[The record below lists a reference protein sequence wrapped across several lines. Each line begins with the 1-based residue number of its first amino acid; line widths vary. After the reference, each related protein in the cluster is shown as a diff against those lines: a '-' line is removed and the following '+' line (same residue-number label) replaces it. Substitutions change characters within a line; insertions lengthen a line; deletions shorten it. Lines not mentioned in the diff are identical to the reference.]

1 MATWEGV
8 VVIGSP
14 VRSQAAIAAP
24 TFSAFR
30 GAPFRWRVSARA
42 RYIPADVNDTHAVVA
57 ASGLVTELQISELVA
72 RACPADSYRGKRIVL
87 VIPDGTRTAPIGL
100 MFRALFSHLGDATA
114 AFDILIALGTHP
126 PMSEEAICA
135 RLEITSEQRRTAYAK
150 VRFFNHEWD
159 NPAALRSLGVI
170 PAEEIRQ
177 LSGGRFAMDVPVSVN
192 ARVFDYDEVIIVG
205 PVFPHEVVGMS
216 GGNKYLF
223 PGVGGPDILNFFHWL
238 GAVVTNM
245 EIIGNPQTPV
255 RAVVDRAGA
264 MVNVPKKCFA
274 LVAKDKG
281 AVGVFV
287 GAPEA
292 AWARAAEL
300 SAQHHIVWKDRS
312 FHTILSCASPM
323 YDELWVGAKAMYKLE
338 PVLAD
343 GGELIIY
350 APHLHEVSL
359 VHGAFIR
366 QVGYHCRDY
375 FLKQWDRFKH
385 FPWGTLAH
393 CTHVFGGGTY
403 ENGVETPRAKVTL
416 ATGIPEEVCR
426 EINLGYRD
434 WRSIDVASYA
444 NRETEGV
451 LLVPKAGEQLYKR
464 RAG

>member
-1 MATWEGV
+1 MPSSGIPKRTVNGFLGGV
-8 VVIGSP
+8 T
-14 VRSQAAIAAP
+14 AA
-24 TFSAFR
+24 
-30 GAPFRWRVSARA
+30 
-42 RYIPADVNDTHAVVA
+42 ADC
-57 ASGLVTELQISELVA
+57 LVTESQVAELIA
-72 RACPADSYRGKRIVL
+72 TSCPVDDYRGRKIL
-87 VIPDGTRTAPIGL
+87 LIIPDGTRTAPIGM
-100 MFRALFSHLGDATA
+100 MFKALAAQLGGVTS

-126 PMSEEAICA
+126 PMSEEAICQ
-135 RLEITSEQRRTAYAK
+135 RLEISAAERASLYGR

-159 NPAALRSLGVI
+159 NPAALRTLGVI
-170 PAEEIRQ
+170 PSEEIRT
-177 LSGGRFAMDVPVSVN
+177 LSGGLFAMDVPVTVN
-192 ARVFDYDEVIIVG
+192 ARVLDYDEVIIVG

-223 PGVGGPDILNFFHWL
+223 PGVGGAEILNFFHWL

-245 EIIGNPQTPV
+245 GIIGNPNTPV

-264 MVNVPKKCFA
+264 MVSVPKKCFA
-274 LVAKDKG
+274 LVAKGTG

-287 GAPEA
+287 GTPEA

-350 APHLHEVSL
+350 APHLHEVSV
-359 VHGAFIR
+359 VHGKFIR

-375 FLKQWDRFKH
+375 FLKQWDRFQH
-385 FPWGTLAH
+385 LPWGTLAH

-403 ENGVETPRAKVTL
+403 ENGVETPRARVTL
-416 ATGIPEEVCR
+416 ATGIPESICR
-426 EINLGYRD
+426 EINLGFRD
-434 WRSIDVASYA
+434 WRSIRVEDYA
-444 NRETEGV
+444 NREEDGV
-451 LLVPKAGEQLYKR
+451 LLVPKAGEQLYKKR
-464 RAG
+464 